1 MICFIKICRLLKTNT
16 EYSEKFNVPFCSKTG
31 WGWDLGGGGGT
42 RHEDNKS
49 PHLTWIQIQN
59 PEEEVMRITSD
70 ELKQGVDFEANFKQR
85 KLL

>member
-1 MICFIKICRLLKTNT
+1 MGL
-16 EYSEKFNVPFCSKTG
+16 G
-31 WGWDLGGGGGT
+31 GGGGGT

-49 PHLTWIQIQN
+49 PHLTLIQIQN

-70 ELKQGVDFEANFKQR
+70 ELKQDVDFEANFKQR

>member
-1 MICFIKICRLLKTNT
+1 
-16 EYSEKFNVPFCSKTG
+16 VPFCSKTG
-31 WGWDLGGGGGT
+31 WGWDWGGDT

-49 PHLTWIQIQN
+49 PHLTLIQIQN

-70 ELKQGVDFEANFKQR
+70 ELKQDVDFEANFKQR

>member
-1 MICFIKICRLLKTNT
+1 MGMGL
-16 EYSEKFNVPFCSKTG
+16 
-31 WGWDLGGGGGT
+31 GGGGT

-49 PHLTWIQIQN
+49 PHSTLIQIQN

>member
-1 MICFIKICRLLKTNT
+1 MCLFVLRRDGDGIG
-16 EYSEKFNVPFCSKTG
+16 EGVG
-31 WGWDLGGGGGT
+31 HT

-49 PHLTWIQIQN
+49 PHSTLIQIQN
-59 PEEEVMRITSD
+59 PEEGVMRITSD

>member
-1 MICFIKICRLLKTNT
+1 MGFR
-16 EYSEKFNVPFCSKTG
+16 
-31 WGWDLGGGGGT
+31 GGGGT

-85 KLL
+85 KLLQAIVVLTVLQQSRRENALAIPGYT

>member
-1 MICFIKICRLLKTNT
+1 M
-16 EYSEKFNVPFCSKTG
+16 PFCSTTG
-31 WGWDLGGGGGT
+31 WGWDWGRGGAGGGT

-49 PHLTWIQIQN
+49 PHLTLVQIQN
-59 PEEEVMRITSD
+59 PEEEVLRITSD